1 MSLFFLNNF
10 SWFLKVFLTFY
21 FCFLHLL
28 LFWCNSFGVL
38 GRIWLFCF
46 SRNLLS
52 IHLLFYWNFR
62 NLVFNFILCW
72 IIGFLRLILL
82 LLLDGFK
89 RLCAF
94 LSLTELIFQLLCNFL
109 LFVVYWSFFLK
120 STDSLLIKSGLLI

>member
-89 RLCAF
+89 RLCGF
-94 LSLTELIFQLLCNFL
+94 LSLTELIFQLLYNFL
-109 LFVVYWSFFLK
+109 LVVVYWSFFLK
-120 STDSLLIKSGLLI
+120 STDSLLIEIGLLI

>member
-72 IIGFLRLILL
+72 NIGFLRLILL

-109 LFVVYWSFFLK
+109 LFVIYRSFFLK
-120 STDSLLIKSGLLI
+120 NTDSLLRESGLLI